1 VDFASTTIKYRFSDG
16 AGRDGHGVQ
25 KRSLKMKQQIMKFI
39 REEDGLT
46 TVEYAIAGALVGAAV
61 IAAFTALG
69 VQVGVVIQGLV
80 TALT

>member
-1 VDFASTTIKYRFSDG
+1 
-16 AGRDGHGVQ
+16 
-25 KRSLKMKQQIMKFI
+25 MKQQIMKFI